1 MAAVLVAVNAWVGL
15 RLETLVPE
23 SSLDNVIE
31 LERRIARAPDK
42 AAVKVLVFGNSH
54 AVAGLRPPA
63 IAQAIGVRPE
73 EVFSLAMP
81 GASPREMRLLAE
93 RHLASFP
100 AARQAVIG
108 VDEYFLSAHP
118 DVRVR
123 YLTRGSVLERW
134 RYAATFSKLDDR
146 LGLMAGMLFPVADY
160 AVALRWCAV
169 KEPALTARRLVMD
182 VPVRPES
189 LQSRLAA
196 ISYPWGYPP
205 PWDDKDLSKLMA
217 MDWDASKRAWH
228 LMGDANEVPAGI
240 EELDRLVRML
250 ESRGARLT
258 LAEMP
263 YDRPLAAALAN
274 ATNYHRHYK
283 QPLEAYMAASG
294 RAIVPAP
301 VVSARHFYDLD
312 HLNPEG
318 AELMAGWLKK
328 RLVSQTDVWIGGQ
341 P

>member
-1 MAAVLVAVNAWVGL
+1 MAVVNVWVGV
-15 RLETLVPE
+15 RLEKLVPE

-31 LERRIARAPDK
+31 LERRIERAPDK
-42 AAVKVLVFGNSH
+42 SAVKVLVFGNSH

-63 IAQAIGVRPE
+63 IAEAIGVRPE

-93 RHLASFP
+93 RHLSSFP

-118 DVRVR
+118 DARVR
-123 YLTRGSVLERW
+123 YLTRTSVLERW
-134 RYAATFSKLDDR
+134 RYASTQPKLDDR
-146 LGLMAGMLFPVADY
+146 LGLMAGMLLPVADF

-169 KEPALTARRLVMD
+169 KDPGLLARRLVTD
-182 VPVRPES
+182 APVLPGS
-189 LQSRLAA
+189 LQDRLAA
-196 ISYPWGYPP
+196 IPYPWGYPP
-205 PWDDKDLSKLMA
+205 PWDDRDLGKLMA

-228 LMGDANEVPAGI
+228 LMGDAAAVPAGI

-250 ESRGARLT
+250 ETRGARPT

-263 YDRPLAAALAN
+263 YDQPLAAALAN
-274 ATNYHRHYK
+274 ATHYDRHYK
-283 QPLEAYMAASG
+283 QPLAAYMAASG
-294 RAIVPAP
+294 QAIVPAP
-301 VVSARHFYDLD
+301 AVSARHFYDLD
-312 HLNPEG
+312 HLNPAG

-328 RLVSQTDVWIGGQ
+328 RLVSQADVRIGGR